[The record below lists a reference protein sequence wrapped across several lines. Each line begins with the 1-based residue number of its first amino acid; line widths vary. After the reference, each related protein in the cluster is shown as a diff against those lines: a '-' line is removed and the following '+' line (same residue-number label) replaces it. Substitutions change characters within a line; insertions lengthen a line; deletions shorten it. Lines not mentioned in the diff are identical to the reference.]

1 MTAQLTCARI
11 IQHRPD
17 AEDWKP
23 LIRDLI
29 GELQIVAAQVPDAIV
44 APPRASATRL
54 SEWVEGI
61 ALALEHLEEIVGEV
75 EARAEEQHAE
85 VCKLDDKIEA
95 AESEVEGLKDLIDEK
110 VSNVIERLEEALEVA
125 RGISRSEKSKE
136 EAA

>member
-11 IQHRPD
+11 IQHRLD
-17 AEDWKP
+17 AGDWKP

-61 ALALEHLEEIVGEV
+61 ALALEHLEEIV
-75 EARAEEQHAE
+75 
-85 VCKLDDKIEA
+85 
-95 AESEVEGLKDLIDEK
+95 DEK
-110 VSNVIERLEEALEVA
+110 VSDVIERLEEALEVA